1 MKLVVIGAPG
11 AGKGT
16 QAHLLTDYYNIPH
29 ISTGE
34 IFREHM
40 RNKTQIGNKVA
51 QFINRGEL
59 VSDDIVIEVFKER
72 IKKPDCENGFLLDGF
87 PRTLYQANVLSEVIT
102 DLNAVIEIDVNDEII
117 IERMSGRRVC
127 PKCGKI
133 YHIVNQKP
141 KIDNKCDIC
150 GETLIQREDD
160 KPKTV
165 LARLKIYHNQT
176 KPLIDY
182 YKNKNLL
189 ISFDGTTPLK
199 ELNQIIIDALKTR
212 R

>member
-160 KPKTV
+160 KTKTV

-199 ELNQIIIDALKTR
+199 ELNQRIIDALKTR

>member
-199 ELNQIIIDALKTR
+199 ELNQRIIDALKTR